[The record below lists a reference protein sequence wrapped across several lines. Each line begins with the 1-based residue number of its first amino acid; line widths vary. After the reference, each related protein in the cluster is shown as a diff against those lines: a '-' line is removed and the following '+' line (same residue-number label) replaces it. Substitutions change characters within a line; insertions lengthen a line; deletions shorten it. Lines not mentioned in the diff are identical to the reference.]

1 MKLKKQVSAPNVTLS
16 LLDHKRV
23 TALYQLFV
31 VIDKRVSSSG
41 SKEAKFKSKQKDKLA
56 QKRAYLMILAV
67 CLIAI
72 LLLIQLQHKPLYIAL
87 IKKNDTE
94 CILTHTFEP
103 LVFSSLRVN
112 HKNL

>member
-41 SKEAKFKSKQKDKLA
+41 SKEAKSKSKHKDKLA
-56 QKRAYLMILAV
+56 QKRAYLIFLAL

-72 LLLIQLQHKPLYIAL
+72 FLLIKIAL
-87 IKKNDTE
+87 
-94 CILTHTFEP
+94 
-103 LVFSSLRVN
+103 
-112 HKNL
+112 